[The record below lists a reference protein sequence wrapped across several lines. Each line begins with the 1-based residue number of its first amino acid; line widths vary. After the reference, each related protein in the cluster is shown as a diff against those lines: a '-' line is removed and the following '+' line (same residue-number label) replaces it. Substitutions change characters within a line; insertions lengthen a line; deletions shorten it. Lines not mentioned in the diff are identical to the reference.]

1 MLATAGKRA
10 LARPVALAAAGLL
23 AVGTTALPAQAAP
36 AAAGHGGQDSVSAL
50 QPASSEWWFTSWDIQ
65 TRVWPLSQGAGVKV
79 GILDTGVQADLPD
92 LRGTVLPGGDTTG
105 GRRQRRDR
113 HRRRAAKAMAPRWP
127 R

>member
-10 LARPVALAAAGLL
+10 LAAPIAFAAAGLL

-36 AAAGHGGQDSVSAL
+36 AAAGQGGQGGVSAL
-50 QPASSEWWFTSWDIQ
+50 QPGVSEWWFTSWDIQ

-79 GILDTGVQADLPD
+79 GILDTGVQANLPD
-92 LRGTVLPGGDTTG
+92 LRGRSCPAATPR
-105 GRRQRRDR
+105 GRAATARPTPT
-113 HRRRAAKAMAPRWP
+113 RAAKAMAPRWP